1 LQKSDPSPRFL
12 ANGEARS
19 TVDAE
24 GLRKRDILTET
35 STDVRGLHIHL
46 ETIDVEAAGFS
57 DPKDFALT
65 NGPRSS

>member
-24 GLRKRDILTET
+24 GLRKRLTET
-35 STDVRGLHIHL
+35 STDVRSLHIHL